1 MAKQPRQPSLW
12 QTFRQL
18 EFATQGVTI
27 GLLAISL
34 GVAGWFVRDLWE
46 RSRTHNLILVAG
58 NPTGES
64 YILAKAIETVVE
76 AKVPRVTIEVQE
88 TKGTSENLA
97 RLAGTQET
105 GKKADLATAQADV
118 PAGDQARIVA
128 VLYAD
133 NFQVIVQGKST
144 LQKFTD
150 LKGKRI
156 GLPSSGGQYKSFIQ
170 IAEHFGLKEN
180 DFTFIGSD
188 DQAADTAFER
198 GQVDA
203 VFRVRAIGNTQI
215 ANLIQNHEG
224 RLIPIEQAEAMRV
237 KHPAFEPA
245 KLPKGAYKGGEPTVP
260 TEELATLNVQR
271 LLLAN
276 ASLDPDL
283 VRQITQVLN
292 ENRRDLQAA
301 IPATVSNATPLV
313 SSIRRPE
320 TTGGTGIPI
329 HPGALAYYDRD
340 EPTFLQKNADY
351 VALILTVILLLG
363 SWLWELKR
371 WMERRSKDIADR
383 YIEQLIDVMN
393 QCQTAAISSQE
404 ALAQIDRLFENVAT
418 ELVKE
423 GISQESFRTF
433 NEAYKTVREVID
445 RKSAAIKSIAPRH

>member
-1 MAKQPRQPSLW
+1 MAKQPRQPNLW

-18 EFATQGVTI
+18 EFATQSVTI

-34 GVAGWFVRDLWE
+34 GVTSWFVTDLWE
-46 RSRTHNLILVAG
+46 RSRTHKLVLVAG
-58 NPTGES
+58 NSTGES
-64 YILAKAIETVVE
+64 YILAKAIETVIE
-76 AKVPRVTIEVQE
+76 AKVPRVTIEVEE
-88 TKGTSENLA
+88 TNGTSENLA

-133 NFQVIVQGKST
+133 NFQVIVQGKSA

-156 GLPSSGGQYKSFIQ
+156 GLPSEGGQYKSFIQ
-170 IAEHFGLKEN
+170 IAEHFGLTKQ

-215 ANLIQNHEG
+215 ANLIQNHGG

-245 KLPKGAYKGGEPTVP
+245 KLPKGAYKGSEPTVP
-260 TEELATLNVQR
+260 IEELATLNVQR

-283 VRQITQVLN
+283 VRQITQALN

-301 IPATVSNATPLV
+301 IPTAISNATPLV

-320 TTGGTGIPI
+320 ATGGTGIPI

-371 WMERRSKDIADR
+371 WMERRRKDIADR

-393 QCQTAAISSQE
+393 QCQTNAISSKE
-404 ALAQIDRLFENVAT
+404 ALLKIDQLFEGVAA

-423 GISQESFRTF
+423 SISQESFRTF

-445 RKSAAIKSIAPRH
+445 RKSIALKSIAPKP